1 MSIVKAALILAVTA
15 FHLTVVTGRVWANQ
29 LVPDAQFRSRSFK
42 ERDQLKCEAHFI
54 RESVLERL
62 VLKHIQLVTEHILK
76 YRQHFIAVM
85 EPSSSWNLQKS
96 FKSAASSLNEM
107 SAESPS

>member
-42 ERDQLKCEAHFI
+42 ERDQLTFRLCEAVGKLKAVISLHTLNG
-54 RESVLERL
+54 EPLLLEER
-62 VLKHIQLVTEHILK
+62 IC
-76 YRQHFIAVM
+76 F
-85 EPSSSWNLQKS
+85 LQKVC
-96 FKSAASSLNEM
+96 
-107 SAESPS
+107 